1 MPPFRQTTFA
11 ALLAIGLLALM
22 PAGLNGAAPPKAQL
36 TERVAASLAPL
47 KDLVD
52 TNDYAGVL
60 RLVEGLIP
68 GTEAGSFDRALL
80 SQIHGQVLLNLKRNN
95 DAIAPLELSLE
106 LGDRHAY
113 FDTGATLDTL
123 HTLSQ
128 LYFEKAGDGN
138 DPAGRRRY
146 YDLAYARIKRW
157 LALTPKPTADARLY
171 AATILYS
178 SATLEPDKIDLE
190 KIRLAR
196 ADAEAALLLR
206 DQPDEQALVLIV
218 AAQQQLGRL
227 RESADTIE
235 ILAAL
240 KPSSAIY
247 WQQLFATYTALA
259 AGAGA
264 GFPPSEIRRFQL
276 RALLTIERARAHGFL
291 STPQDYF
298 NTIALHSAL
307 GRHASA
313 ARLLEQGLA
322 DGTVAGNRRNWEL
335 LSSAWQQQ
343 RATARAIEAL
353 TRAAAALPADG
364 EIEYSLAR
372 LYYAEDKTAEAYAHL
387 RSAVERGQLTQPGQ
401 AWFFLAYIT
410 YELRLFEEAA
420 RYAET
425 AATHPDVSREDIT
438 RLAQA
443 IQDALAEKP
452 AAPGAS
458 T

>member
-1 MPPFRQTTFA
+1 MPSFRQTTFA
-11 ALLAIGLLALM
+11 ALLAIGLPALM
-22 PAGLNGAAPPKAQL
+22 PAGLDGADEPPKPQL
-36 TERVAASLAPL
+36 TERVAAKLAPL

-68 GTEAGSFDRALL
+68 GAAPESFDRALL
-80 SQIHGQVLLNLKRNN
+80 AQIHGQVLLNLKRNN
-95 DAIAPLELSLE
+95 DAIAPLEHSLE

-113 FDTGATLDTL
+113 FDTEATLSTL

-128 LYFEKAGDGN
+128 IYFEKAYDGK
-138 DPAGRRRY
+138 DPAERRRC

-157 LALTPKPTADARLY
+157 LALTPKPTSDAQLY

-178 SATLEPDKIDLE
+178 SATLDPDKTDLE
-190 KIRLAR
+190 KIRRAK
-196 ADAEAALLLR
+196 ADAEASLLLR

-218 AAQQQLGRL
+218 AAQQQLGQL
-227 RESADTIE
+227 RESADILE
-235 ILAAL
+235 SLAAR

-247 WQQLFATYTALA
+247 WQQLFATYSGLA
-259 AGAGA
+259 AEPGH
-264 GFPPSEIRRFQL
+264 PPGEIRRFHL

-307 GRHASA
+307 GRHARA

-322 DGTVAGNRRNWEL
+322 DGTVASNRRNWEL

-343 RATARAIEAL
+343 RAPARAIEAL
-353 TRAAAALPADG
+353 ARAAAALPGDG

-372 LYYAEDKTAEAYAHL
+372 LCYAEDKTAEAYAHL
-387 RSAVERGQLTQPGQ
+387 RAAVERGQLTQPGQ
-401 AWFFLAYIT
+401 TWFFLTYVA

-425 AATHPDVSREDIT
+425 AAAHPDVSREDIT

-443 IQDALAEKP
+443 IQDALAEKTTP
-452 AAPGAS
+452 AGAS